1 MMEEEFK
8 GNEETDE
15 PFVFK
20 DRRSVET
27 VDGLYYRYNMG
38 YYHNLES
45 L

>member
-27 VDGLYYRYNMG
+27 VDGLYYRYNMA